1 MTSQFTQLRAWIQQG
16 LQRFHWVIRMLWQ
29 HFPFYFMCLIWLV
42 QVPFPPPL
50 VYGSLERNKQLAE
63 KRDGRKGGTLWS
75 PAEMLDQVFVLF
87 SFLRWI
93 RVHKSWCSVFCSL
106 KLMWKCSTLGLR
118 NTVSQSVCC
127 SNLGLPWPCSFYEKC
142 PAKLTTSLVLP
153 VEWWNHFWME
163 VLFVVLLASSDIFL
177 HATGQQLGK
186 RPSLF

>member
-1 MTSQFTQLRAWIQQG
+1 MVVEVPVIQICTKMSILRLFLYKTLLYSTLHQKPVMTSQFTQLGAWIQQG

-29 HFPFYFMCLIWLV
+29 HFPSYFMCLIWLV

-93 RVHKSWCSVFCSL
+93 RVRSWCSVFCSL

-118 NTVSQSVCC
+118 NTVSQSV
-127 SNLGLPWPCSFYEKC
+127 
-142 PAKLTTSLVLP
+142 VQ
-153 VEWWNHFWME
+153 
-163 VLFVVLLASSDIFL
+163 I
-177 HATGQQLGK
+177 
-186 RPSLF
+186 